1 MIGLLIAETLPM
13 PKGGKGQG
21 PLLCL
26 RGTEEPSTPDPCGEN
41 LTAFQLIWSDTYE

>member
-26 RGTEEPSTPDPCGEN
+26 RGTEEPSTPDLTKKNMNTSQTFWGDN
-41 LTAFQLIWSDTYE
+41 L